1 MGSVRVEACDPGS
14 TGSGAQGWGCGGAR
28 GGAHTLIYASL
39 PVGGSGVPVP
49 LITSFQSKPV
59 TQAVSRFSEFC
70 ELL

>member
-1 MGSVRVEACDPGS
+1 MESVRVEACDPGS
-14 TGSGAQGWGCGGAR
+14 TASGARGWGC

>member
-1 MGSVRVEACDPGS
+1 MPEACPP
-14 TGSGAQGWGCGGAR
+14 
-28 GGAHTLIYASL
+28 LIYASL